1 MRQTKK
7 ITVSALCVALG
18 VVFMVF
24 GAVFDVVDLTACA
37 LSSLLVAFIYIEI
50 GSPYTF
56 LVWICTALL
65 SAVLFPGSAI
75 WIEYLLIFGI
85 YPILKAYIERLPRLF
100 WWLLKLAFINSV
112 IWLLALLVELITGAP
127 LFDGETFWFNAVIY
141 VLMNIA
147 FISYD
152 LFITVLVRFYLIK
165 LQPRFKNFLK

>member
-18 VVFMVF
+18 VVFMVL

-112 IWLLALLVELITGAP
+112 IWLLVLLVELITGAP